1 MAIWT
6 AGDFLPLNPN
16 TTSGTDLATRLDR
29 LVAALNSNNSNSSRP
44 IYLTAGGVW
53 SKSVANG
60 YEVMLYDGTNDHK
73 IAQVINNV
81 LTVTSDGSIVAPAFS
96 ATATYKAGDIIWD
109 AAAGGYKKVN
119 NDIAAGAFN
128 PGNWTVIPNL
138 ANELKLKIALAP
150 PHSATERYEVGDV
163 IVDATGNALL
173 ESKANIAPGAFSA
186 ANWQTKGHV
195 TDFKQA
201 GTGAVMRSVYSKL
214 NETVSVKDFGAVGD
228 GVVDD
233 TAALQAAR
241 DYLAS
246 LSISG
251 IELPTLLFPAGIYKY
266 SLSPNWALN
275 KINLQ
280 TVGEVRMRYTGVG
293 NAFIID
299 GGTASVTMYSLTFSR
314 FIIEAPSTA
323 GHGVYIRNIHHS
335 TFDFQVQGAG
345 SASSG
350 IYVAFSV
357 CSVFYSPKVSVN
369 DGGWYLGAKPNMG
382 IFLTNA
388 VVGIDAGFTSYC
400 TFVNPIIEGT
410 TQGIQVHRGLG
421 NTFIG
426 GTSEGITDTA
436 IIIHDTSI
444 RNKFFTIDMEG
455 NLGDVLC
462 NGQENEFYGI
472 DSNGIFQFGP
482 TSKQNLIVG
491 GNFETISISSGAEDN
506 TLTGVRYNIAG
517 AGNLDNSGT
526 RTRLRDLY
534 NVQTDLHHNTVPT
547 EIVSVP
553 GPSPYTFTNT
563 TGNDMTI
570 SITGGTVSYIGVI
583 RNGASNGVGFSNG
596 QVYLSANDGLEIVY
610 TVAPTLI
617 TLNR

>member
-1 MAIWT
+1 VIKDANDVLI
-6 AGDFLPLNPN
+6 
-16 TTSGTDLATRLDR
+16 GTYDN
-29 LVAALNSNNSNSSRP
+29 VNGINSNFINYTGEQEIQTATANQTVFT
-44 IYLTAGGVW
+44 LTTMQ
-53 SKSVANG
+53 
-60 YEVMLYDGTNDHK
+60 YQPGTNSLSVFVDGVNQYGPG
-73 IAQVINNV
+73 AQYAYVETSSTVITFV
-81 LTVTSDGSIVAPAFS
+81 SGLHVGASVKFT
-96 ATATYKAGDIIWD
+96 TATINAASYSD
-109 AAAGGYKKVN
+109 AFQISY
-119 NDIAAGAFN
+119 
-128 PGNWTVIPNL
+128 T
-138 ANELKLKIALAP
+138 P
-150 PHSATERYEVGDV
+150 PFTASVPTNVGV
-163 IVDATGNALL
+163 SLSQYI
-173 ESKANIAPGAFSA
+173 
-186 ANWQTKGHV
+186 
-195 TDFKQA
+195 
-201 GTGAVMRSVYSKL
+201 
-214 NETVSVKDFGAVGD
+214 SVKDFGAVGD

-246 LSISG
+246 LSSSG

-275 KINLQ
+275 KISLQ

-293 NAFIID
+293 DAFIID

-323 GHGVYIRNIHHS
+323 GNGVYIRNIHHS

-369 DGGWYLGAKPNMG
+369 DGGWYLGAKPNNGMY
-382 IFLTNA
+382 LTNA
-388 VVGIDAGFTSYC
+388 VVGIDSGFTSYC

-444 RNKFFTIDMEG
+444 RNKFFTIDMEV

-472 DSNGIFQFGP
+472 DSNGIFQFGS
-482 TSKQNLIVG
+482 TSKRNLIVG

-517 AGNLDNSGT
+517 AGNLVNSGT

-547 EIVSVP
+547 QIVSGP

-570 SITGGTVSYIGVI
+570 SIAGGTVSYIGVI
-583 RNGASNGVGFSNG
+583 RDGVSNGVGFSNG